1 MTPSFKPTPV
11 AQAISLALLLAGST
25 LAAAQGAPAATEAE
39 AKKAA
44 EAKKQLE
51 AVQVTGIRAS
61 TEQSLLMKRD
71 AGANIDVIT
80 ALDVGKMPD
89 KNLADSLQRVVG
101 VAVRTDYDEAEKVS
115 MRGTNPDMSLIL
127 FNGHTVSGG
136 DWYLAD
142 QSSSSRS
149 TSLSL
154 MPSSVLNAATVY
166 KTSQANIVDGGLA
179 GTINVTTRKPLE
191 QKAKLGGVV
200 SVGGVYAD
208 LPGKTGPQ
216 INASANWKNDANNLG
231 VIGQVFAEKRYVRRD
246 SVSRLAYGASSGWDI
261 INTSTMLGI
270 TDASLAGTGYKASDL
285 NNVRMPGSMGL
296 EFVEGER
303 DRKGGMLSVQARP
316 NNDWDLGLTGFYSK
330 MNASNFGRATMSA
343 MNSMLRG
350 LAGPTGETNIF
361 TNSNGQRVYAQIKN
375 PVIVEETTIYGD
387 TLKVLKSA
395 DIVFPN
401 GTTPQYVGNS
411 EGFYRSGA
419 SASSG
424 FLDFDAKWQVSK
436 DLVLKGLL
444 STTRGVGHTEN
455 DRGLTYARYGT
466 GISYKFN
473 GLYDAPDFRYLGAG
487 DGSTPALNADGSGYK
502 LVSRSG
508 INRYNT
514 VDREKSLAI
523 DGELTQDFDIFTT
536 LQFGLRRADHNR
548 DFRRSIVAMKSAFN
562 AATDSPPV
570 SNAVSYPGDF
580 GNGLGGN
587 FENTGFYF
595 PKGYLVD
602 YFNKVAKTTTP
613 EFERFVSSEIEL
625 RETQTSFYAMQN
637 FEDTKSKVS
646 GNVGIR
652 FVRTMVNSMTPVPV
666 PAGQCARIEPGKTA
680 TPCVAFP
687 DAINTA
693 GDAVSYYD
701 GAVWNPNAGTMYYKK
716 SNKRNFDNFLPSLN
730 LRWELDK
737 NLIGRLGVSKTIGRQ
752 NYNLYGANFTGAT
765 CTSDGCQVT
774 GPNPDL
780 KPMTSQNVDVS
791 LAWYFARRSLLSVSF
806 FNSRIDG
813 YAKTGAVKSGASVD
827 LYDSSTG
834 TFRNYLINTS
844 TQQVA
849 RIKGVE
855 LAYEQP
861 IGAGFGFTTN
871 ASLAETS
878 VEDGRPMTGASK
890 VAGNIGGYYEND
902 VFSARLV
909 FNYRGKYV
917 SSTTAPSPT
926 ANSQGLSV
934 IGGVSMPTAPTIAAP
949 VTNVAMSL
957 NYKLTNELEL
967 SFNATNLTNPAR
979 AQYRYSELE
988 QQKLDVSGRQYYLE
1002 ARYKF

>member
-1 MTPSFKPTPV
+1 MIPSFKPTPV
-11 AQAISLALLLAGST
+11 AQAISLALLLAGSS
-25 LAAAQGAPAATEAE
+25 LAAAQGAPAATEAD

-44 EAKKQLE
+44 DAKKQLE
-51 AVQVTGIRAS
+51 TVQVTGIRAS

-71 AGANIDVIT
+71 ASANVDVIT

-154 MPSSVLNAATVY
+154 MPSSVLNSATVY

-179 GTINVTTRKPLE
+179 GTINVTTRKPLD
-191 QKAKLGGVV
+191 QKSKLGGVV
-200 SVGGVYAD
+200 SVGGVYSE
-208 LPGKTGPQ
+208 LPAKTGPQ
-216 INASANWKNDANNLG
+216 VNASLNWKNDANNFGL
-231 VIGQVFAEKRYVRRD
+231 IGQVFAEKRYVRRD
-246 SVSRLAYGASSGWDI
+246 SVSRLAYGASSGWDV

-270 TDASLAGTGYKASDL
+270 TDASLAGSGYTAADL
-285 NNVRMPGSMGL
+285 NNVRMPGSMGM
-296 EFVEGER
+296 EFVEGVR
-303 DRKGGMLSVQARP
+303 DRKGGMLSAQLRP

-330 MNASNFGRATMSA
+330 MNSSNFGRATMSA

-350 LAGPTGETNIF
+350 LAGTTGETNVF
-361 TNSNGQRVYAQIKN
+361 TSSGGQRVYAQIKN

-387 TLKVLKSA
+387 KLRVLKGA
-395 DIVFPN
+395 DIVFAN

-436 DLVLKGLL
+436 DLVLKGLV

-473 GLYDAPDFRYLGAG
+473 GLEEAPDFRYLGAG
-487 DGSTPALNADGSGYK
+487 DGSSPALNADGSGYK

-508 INRYNT
+508 INRYHT

-523 DGELTQDFDIFTT
+523 DGELTQDFDIFSS
-536 LQFGLRRADHNR
+536 LQFGLRRADHHR
-548 DFRRSIVAMKSAFN
+548 DFRRSIIALKAPFS
-562 AATDSPPV
+562 AATGTPPV
-570 SNAVSYPGDF
+570 SAAVSYPGDF
-580 GNGLGGN
+580 GDGLGGT

-595 PKGYLVD
+595 PKEFLTD
-602 YFNKVAKTTTP
+602 YFANVGKTTTP

-625 RETQTSFYAMQN
+625 RETQTSVYAMQN
-637 FEDTKSKVS
+637 FETKVGLS
-646 GNVGIR
+646 GNVGVR
-652 FVRTMVNSMTPVPV
+652 FVRTMVNSMTPVPI
-666 PAGQCARIEPGKTA
+666 PAGACARIEPGKPV

-687 DAINTA
+687 GAINTA

-701 GAVWNPNAGTMYYKK
+701 GVAWNPNAGTMYYKK
-716 SNKRNFDNFLPSLN
+716 SNKRNFDNFLPSMN
-730 LRWELDK
+730 LRWEIEK

-765 CTSDGCQVT
+765 CTSAGCQVT

-780 KPMTSQNVDVS
+780 KPMTSRNIDVS
-791 LAWYFARRSLLSVSF
+791 VAWYFARRSMVSVSL
-806 FNSRIDG
+806 FNSQIDG
-813 YAKTGAVKSGASVD
+813 YAKTGAVQSGASVD
-827 LYDSSTG
+827 LYDSSSG
-834 TFRNYLINTS
+834 SFRNYLINTS
-844 TQQVA
+844 TQQRA
-849 RIKGVE
+849 KIQGVE

-861 IGAGFGFTTN
+861 IGAGFGFTSN
-871 ASLAETS
+871 VSLAETS

-890 VAGNIGGYYEND
+890 VAGNIGGYFEND
-902 VFSARLV
+902 QFSARLV

-926 ANSQGLSV
+926 ANSQGLSN
-934 IGGVSMPTAPTIAAP
+934 IGGVLMPTAPTIAAP
-949 VTNVAMSL
+949 VTNVAFSA
-957 NYKLTNELEL
+957 NYKLTKELEL

>member
-1 MTPSFKPTPV
+1 MISSFKPTPV
-11 AQAISLALLLAGST
+11 AQAISLALLLAGSSFV
-25 LAAAQGAPAATEAE
+25 AAQTTPAQTEAE

-51 AVQVTGIRAS
+51 TVQVTGIRAS

-71 AGANIDVIT
+71 ASANVDVIT
-80 ALDVGKMPD
+80 AVDVGKMPD

-154 MPSSVLNAATVY
+154 MPSSVLNSATVY
-166 KTSQANIVDGGLA
+166 KTAQANIVDGGLA

-191 QKAKLGGVV
+191 QKKSLGGVV

-216 INASANWKNDANNLG
+216 MNASANWKNEANNFGL
-231 VIGQVFAEKRYVRRD
+231 IGQVFAEKRYVRRD
-246 SVSRLAYGASSGWDI
+246 SVSRLAYGASSGWDV

-270 TDASLAGTGYKASDL
+270 TDASLAGTGYKAADL

-303 DRKGGMLSVQARP
+303 DRKGGMLSAQIRP
-316 NNDWDLGLTGFYSK
+316 NNDWDLGATVFYSK

-350 LAGPTGETNIF
+350 LAGTTGETTVN

-387 TLKVLKSA
+387 KLRVLKSA
-395 DIVFPN
+395 DIVFPT

-424 FLDFDAKWQVSK
+424 FADFDAKWQVNK
-436 DLVLKGLL
+436 DLVLKGLF

-473 GLYDAPDFRYLGAG
+473 GLEEAPDFRYLGAG

-508 INRYNT
+508 INRYHT

-523 DGELTQDFDIFTT
+523 DGEYNQDYSMFTS
-536 LQFGLRRADHNR
+536 LQFGFRRADHHR
-548 DFRRSIVAMKSAFN
+548 DFRRSIVAMH
-562 AATDSPPV
+562 AAPNYATEAPPV
-570 SNAVSYPGDF
+570 SSAVSYPGDF

-595 PKGYLVD
+595 PKEYLVD
-602 YFNKVAKTTTP
+602 YFSKVGKVTTP

-625 RETQTSFYAMQN
+625 RETQNAIYAMQN
-637 FEDTKSKVS
+637 FDDQASKIS
-646 GNVGIR
+646 GNFGVR
-652 FVRTMVNSMTPVPV
+652 FVRTMVNSMTPVPI
-666 PAGQCARIEPGKTA
+666 PAGACARIEPGKPV

-716 SNKRNFDNFLPSLN
+716 SNRRTFDEVLPSMN
-730 LRWELDK
+730 LRWEMAR
-737 NLIGRLGVSKTIGRQ
+737 NLIGRVGVSKTIGRQ

-765 CTSDGCQVT
+765 CTSAGCQVT

-780 KPMTSQNVDVS
+780 KPMTSRNLDLSV
-791 LAWYFARRSLLSVSF
+791 AWYFDRRAMVAISGFTSL
-806 FNSRIDG
+806 IDG
-813 YAKTGAVKSGASVD
+813 YAKTGAVQSGASVD
-827 LYDSSTG
+827 LYDSATG

-844 TQQVA
+844 TQQKA
-849 RIKGVE
+849 KIKGVE
-855 LAYEQP
+855 IAYEQP
-861 IGAGFGFTTN
+861 IGAGFGFTSN
-871 ASLAETS
+871 VSLAETA

-917 SSTTAPSPT
+917 SSTTAPAPT
-926 ANSQGLSV
+926 ANSQGLST
-934 IGGVSMPTAPTIAAP
+934 IGGVLMPTAPTIAAP
-949 VTNVAMSL
+949 VTNVAASF
-957 NYKLTNELEL
+957 NYNLTKELQI

-988 QQKLDVSGRQYYLE
+988 QQKVDVSGRQYYLE